1 MTKRFPADRLTPW
14 RQRFIAIA
22 RELEAG
28 GVRRRATV
36 DSVHAIRGAYLA
48 RGTLRG
54 VRLGC
59 ARAA

>member
-1 MTKRFPADRLTPW
+1 MTKRFPTDRLTPW

-22 RELEAG
+22 RELETE
-28 GVRRRATV
+28 GVRRRATE
-36 DSVHAIRGAYLA
+36 SVHAIRGAYLA

-59 ARAA
+59 ARPA